1 MNHEAVYDAILDGDA
16 PTAAAAVRSALDA
29 GVPAEDIL
37 RQGCI
42 PAMSEIGRLYEA
54 GEAFVP
60 EMLISARAMQSAM
73 QVLKP
78 VLIDSQVKPVGTVV
92 IGTVNGDLH
101 DIGKSLVAMMLEGAG
116 FEVIDLGVDVP
127 PRRFADEAVAHDAQ
141 LVAMSALLTTTMTAM
156 KATVETLAERGLK
169 GRIKTLIGGAPI
181 TQQYADQIGAD
192 GFAPD
197 ASSAARKARQLV
209 EA

>member
-16 PTAAAAVRSALDA
+16 PTAAAAVRAALDA

-42 PAMSEIGRLYEA
+42 PAMSEVGRLYET
-54 GEAFVP
+54 GDAFVP

-78 VLIDSQVKPVGTVV
+78 VLVERQVKPVGTVV

-127 PRRFADEAVAHDAQ
+127 PRRFADEAVAHGAQ
-141 LVAMSALLTTTMTAM
+141 LVAMSALLTTTMPAM
-156 KATVETLAERGLK
+156 KATVDTLTERGLK
-169 GRIKTLIGGAPI
+169 GRIMTLIGGAPI
-181 TQQYADQIGAD
+181 TQHYADQIGAD

-197 ASSAARKARQLV
+197 ASSAARKARQLIG
-209 EA
+209 A